1 MRDTSRRSKFV
12 LATLSWGI
20 WWPCLGRGL
29 VRPRGF
35 SMTTYGDFLMSAVT
49 YVSTVRKQ
57 GINVLT
63 ALRDLFEGKP
73 FLPSVA

>member
-1 MRDTSRRSKFV
+1 
-12 LATLSWGI
+12 
-20 WWPCLGRGL
+20 
-29 VRPRGF
+29 
-35 SMTTYGDFLMSAVT
+35 MTTYGDFLMSAVT

>member
-1 MRDTSRRSKFV
+1 MVKLQQKISGCYRTQAGAANYLTIRS
-12 LATLSWGI
+12 
-20 WWPCLGRGL
+20 
-29 VRPRGF
+29 
-35 SMTTYGDFLMSAVT
+35 

-63 ALRDLFEGKP
+63 ALRELFEGKP